1 MTPEATESHID
12 NGGGSGGNTHTHGSS
27 ASLGVRHAHVMDAM
41 RRRKVGLLLAVS
53 ADFGVIIPV

>member
-1 MTPEATESHID
+1 MTPEATESHIN
-12 NGGGSGGNTHTHGSS
+12 NGGGSGGNTHTHGSR

-41 RRRKVGLLLAVS
+41 RRKVGQLLAVS

>member
-12 NGGGSGGNTHTHGSS
+12 NGGGSGGNTHTHGSR

-41 RRRKVGLLLAVS
+41 RRKVGQLLAVSS